1 MPGSIRLSL
10 GGASSVPFFTTKM
23 LLATPSVMNAP
34 SVMGSGV
41 MDSGRIRMVSAQPA
55 STAIWRSSTLGSSAM
70 ALMSQRSQRLSGAV
84 MQEMPLRSNSAGGV
98 SSGLLIMN
106 TVGLTGGLGKA

>member
-1 MPGSIRLSL
+1 MPGSIRLSF

-23 LLATPSVMNAP
+23 LLAAPSVMNP
-34 SVMGSGV
+34 PPVMDSGV
-41 MDSGRIRMVSAQPA
+41 MDSERIRMVSAQPA

-84 MQEMPLRSNSAGGV
+84 MQAMPLRSNSAGR
-98 SSGLLIMN
+98 
-106 TVGLTGGLGKA
+106 GGGGG